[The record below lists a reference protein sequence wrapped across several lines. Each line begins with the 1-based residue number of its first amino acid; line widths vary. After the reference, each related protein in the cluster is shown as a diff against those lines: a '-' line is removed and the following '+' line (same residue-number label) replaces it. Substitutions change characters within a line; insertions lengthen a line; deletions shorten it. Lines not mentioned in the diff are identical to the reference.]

1 MTAQLKDKMP
11 RPLHSTVSIFSS
23 KNSTEDEGSNF
34 PSWRSLLWEDVTD
47 VPLEM
52 NDSDFELKDALLSN
66 DEEATDLNNRT
77 GTSLSAA
84 LNLLSSMIGGEIL
97 TLPLAFSQAGNGLVG
112 PLTLVF
118 IAALMGCSVRCL
130 MSCNDLLSRRTSKQG
145 NVSIAH
151 VASVA
156 FGHKAKY
163 FTIALIFSVCFCTL
177 VGYAVILRSLLQPVT
192 NSLLHGQNGNFI
204 MSCIIM
210 VVTPLTALSSL
221 TVLRHI
227 GAASIFSSFVV
238 ACCLAYRSIGCH
250 VVQTTGNNGRFRL
263 TPTSVQ
269 SMLQALPI
277 FITVFVC
284 HYNVLPVHNEMQNP
298 SKPRTNRVVF
308 NSMILCTCL
317 YLFLGTAGSMYSQC
331 TESGTLESNIL
342 NSFPSDDPIMLFAR
356 TCLIFIITLAFP
368 MLVIPARN
376 IVMPLISPCFTT
388 QVEEEN
394 LIYSNTDLEEQ
405 GDRIEGETSSPT
417 GNTTATVNEDI
428 PITITRPKRFV
439 LLEPIVSILITWL
452 ATVVACFVSD
462 ITMLWNLV
470 GSSISIVVAF
480 VIPCGSFLMLSPPG
494 QELWLRCVA
503 WFSLILSLPM
513 AFLCTASAILKILL

>member
-1 MTAQLKDKMP
+1 MP
-11 RPLHSTVSIFSS
+11 RPLHSTVSMFSS
-23 KNSTEDEGSNF
+23 KSSTENDEGINF

-47 VPLEM
+47 IPLEM
-52 NDSDFELKDALLSN
+52 NNSDFELKDALLSN
-66 DEEATDLNNRT
+66 DEEATDMSNRT

-112 PLTLVF
+112 PITLVF
-118 IAALMGCSVRCL
+118 MAALMGCSVRCL
-130 MSCNDLLSRRTSKQG
+130 MCCNDLLSRRTSKQG

-163 FTIALIFSVCFCTL
+163 FTIALIVSVCFCTL
-177 VGYAVILRSLLQPVT
+177 VGYAVILRTLLQPVT

-238 ACCLAYRSIGCH
+238 ACCFAYRSIGCD
-250 VVQTTGNNGRFRL
+250 VDQTNVNNESFRL
-263 TPTSVQ
+263 TPKSVQ

-298 SKPRTNRVVF
+298 SKPRTNRVVVIT
-308 NSMILCTCL
+308 MILCTSL
-317 YLFLGTAGSMYSQC
+317 YLFLGTAGSMYSRC
-331 TESGTLESNIL
+331 TETGTLDSNIL

-356 TCLIFIITLAFP
+356 TCLVFIITLAFP

-376 IVMPLISPCFTT
+376 IVVPLISPCFTT

-394 LIYSNTDLEEQ
+394 LVYSNTDVEEQ
-405 GDRIEGETSSPT
+405 GDRNEEVPPSST
-417 GNTTATVNEDI
+417 ENATATLNEEI
-428 PITITRPKRFV
+428 PPTIRRPQRFV
-439 LLEPIVSILITWL
+439 LIEPIVSILITWF
-452 ATVVACFVSD
+452 ATLVACFVSD
-462 ITMLWNLV
+462 ITLLWNLV
-470 GSSISIVVAF
+470 GSSLSIVLAF

-494 QELWLRCVA
+494 QEIWLRCVA
-503 WFSLILSLPM
+503 WFSLALSLPM
-513 AFLCTASAILKILL
+513 AFLCTASAILRILL